1 MKILWV
7 KTDFLHPTTRG
18 GQIRTLEM
26 LRRLNARHEIHY
38 VALDDGKNE
47 EGVRRASE
55 YCSRAYPIPHR
66 VVGKSSPA
74 FAWQLAGGL
83 FARLPVALS
92 RYRSAGM
99 RRTVGRLRAAEKFD
113 LVVCDF
119 LAPAPNLA
127 RLEECVLFQHN
138 VETLIWER
146 HWQTAA
152 DPARRLYFRL
162 QAGKMLAY
170 ERQVCRR
177 VARVVAVSE
186 ADAELMRARFGVSKV
201 AAVPTGVDVD
211 YFTPPGAGTPAARV
225 ADLVFVGS
233 MDWLPN
239 IDAIN
244 YMLREIVPLIRRR
257 RPATSMAI
265 VGRNPAPEILALARR
280 VPSGRGP
287 LGEPGIQVTGTVPDV
302 RPYLW
307 GSLVSVVPLRIGG
320 GTRLKIY
327 ESMAARVPVVAT
339 SVGAEG
345 LECRHPDQIRLAD
358 TPEGFAEACLELL
371 DHAEE
376 RERIGAAA
384 QELVASRFSWEQVAR
399 CFEQAV
405 GAPDVPQVWHTLQGV
420 PPGG

>member
-26 LRRLNARHEIHY
+26 LRRLHARHEIHY

-55 YCSRAYPIPHR
+55 YCSRAYSIPHR
-66 VVGKSSPA
+66 AVGKSSPA
-74 FAWQLAGGL
+74 FAWQLAAGL

-99 RRTVGRLRAAEKFD
+99 RRTVDRLRAAEKFD

-119 LAPAPNLA
+119 LAPAPNLT

-146 HWQTAA
+146 HWQTAT

-170 ERQVCRR
+170 EREVCRQ

-186 ADAELMRARFGVSKV
+186 ADAELMRTRFGVSKV

-211 YFTPPGAGTPAARV
+211 WFAPPGGPEGAPAARV

-239 IDAIN
+239 VDAVH
-244 YMLREIVPLIRRR
+244 YMLREIMPLIRRR

-280 VPSGRGP
+280 A
-287 LGEPGIQVTGTVPDV
+287 PGIQVTGTVPDV

-345 LECRHPDQIRLAD
+345 LECRPPDQIRLAD
-358 TPEGFAEACLELL
+358 TPEAFAEACLELL
-371 DHAEE
+371 ENAGE
-376 RERIGAAA
+376 RERMGAAA
-384 QELVASRFSWEQVAR
+384 RELVASRFSWEQVAR

-405 GAPDVPQVWHTLQGV
+405 GAPDVPHVWHTLQGV
-420 PPGG
+420 PPGD

>member
-26 LRRLNARHEIHY
+26 LRRLHARHEIHY

-47 EGVRRASE
+47 EGIRRASE

-74 FAWQLAGGL
+74 FAWQLAAGL
-83 FARLPVALS
+83 LARLPVALS
-92 RYRSAGM
+92 RYRSAAM
-99 RRTVGRLRAAEKFD
+99 RRTVDNLRAAEKFD

-119 LAPAPNLA
+119 LAPAPNLE

-146 HWQTAA
+146 HWQTAT
-152 DPARRLYFRL
+152 DPARRFYFRL

-170 ERQVCRR
+170 ERQVCRQ

-186 ADAELMRARFGVSKV
+186 ADAELMRVRFGVSNV

-211 YFTPPGAGTPAARV
+211 WFAPPRDAARV

-239 IDAIN
+239 IDAVN
-244 YMLREIVPLIRRR
+244 YMLREIMPLIRRR

-265 VGRNPAPEILALARR
+265 VGRNPAPEILAMAQR
-280 VPSGRGP
+280 
-287 LGEPGIQVTGTVPDV
+287 EPGVQVTGTVPDV

-358 TPEGFAEACLELL
+358 TPEAFAEACLELL
-371 DHAEE
+371 ENASE

>member
-74 FAWQLAGGL
+74 FAWQLAAGL

-99 RRTVGRLRAAEKFD
+99 RRTVDRLMAAEKFA

-119 LAPAPNLA
+119 LAPAPNLE

-146 HWQTAA
+146 HWQTAT

-201 AAVPTGVDVD
+201 AAVPTGVDLD
-211 YFTPPGAGTPAARV
+211 WFTPPAAPAARV

-239 IDAIN
+239 IDAVH
-244 YMLREIVPLIRRR
+244 YMLREIMPLIRRR

-265 VGRNPAPEILALARR
+265 VGRNPAPEVLALA
-280 VPSGRGP
+280 GR
-287 LGEPGIQVTGTVPDV
+287 EPGVQVTGTVPDV
-302 RPYLW
+302 RPYMW

-358 TPEGFAEACLELL
+358 TPEAFAEVCLELL
-371 DHAEE
+371 ENAGE

-384 QELVASRFSWEQVAR
+384 RELVASRFSWEQVAR

-405 GAPDVPQVWHTLQGV
+405 GTPDVPQVWHTLQGV

>member
-26 LRRLNARHEIHY
+26 LRRLHARHEIHY
-38 VALDDGKNE
+38 VALDDGNNE
-47 EGVRRASE
+47 EGVCRASE

-66 VVGKSSPA
+66 VVGKNSPA
-74 FAWQLAGGL
+74 FAWQLAAGL

-92 RYRSAGM
+92 RYRSDGM
-99 RRTVGRLRAAEKFD
+99 RRTVDKLRAAEKFD

-119 LAPAPNLA
+119 LAPAPNLE

-146 HWQTAA
+146 HWQTAT

-186 ADAELMRARFGVSKV
+186 ADAELMRARFGVSNV

-211 YFTPPGAGTPAARV
+211 WFKPPRETARV
-225 ADLVFVGS
+225 ADLVFGGS

-239 IDAIN
+239 IDAVK
-244 YMLREIVPLIRRR
+244 YMLREIMPLIRRR

-280 VPSGRGP
+280 
-287 LGEPGIQVTGTVPDV
+287 EPWIQVTGTVPDV

-358 TPEGFAEACLELL
+358 TPEAFAEACLELL
-371 DHAEE
+371 ENAGE

-405 GAPDVPQVWHTLQGV
+405 QPAAERAGD
-420 PPGG
+420 